1 MGDCLDFTDR
11 FIDLPKLFEL
21 LAEGVVVGMP
31 SEATKTHMFSFG
43 FTANTLDLC
52 PPDE

>member
-1 MGDCLDFTDR
+1 MGGCLDVTDS

-31 SEATKTHMFSFG
+31 SEATKSHMFSSG
-43 FTANTLDLC
+43 STANTLDLSL
-52 PPDE
+52 PDE